1 MADEIKKVKIKDL
14 PQTTSINDE
23 DIFIESDSL
32 ETYKVTASDVAKYIS
47 TNENLT
53 GKYIAKTAI
62 GATNGIAPLN
72 SNKKIN
78 GTYITYGTTSN
89 TAYEGSNGKT
99 LETNLDNHILD
110 ESNPHKVTKTQVG
123 LANVENKSSAT
134 IRGEITKSNVTTA
147 LGYTPYTPNEVDNKF
162 SALETNIDW
171 KEAVAT
177 YNDIATTYPNP
188 VDGWTVNVKDTDYT
202 YRYNGTSWVAISA
215 NAIPKATNSVDGL
228 LSKEDHT
235 NYEDANSKKHTHS
248 NKSVIDGITSTL
260 VSNWNSAKT
269 HADSTHARTDA
280 TKVEKSST
288 NGNIKINGTETTVY
302 THPSGT
308 NPHGTTKSDVGLGNV
323 GNFKAV
329 STVASQGLTDTE
341 KSNARANIGAGTSS
355 FSGSYNDLTNKP
367 TIPSGEAANKGVDT
381 SISNSSTSTNLP
393 TSKAVAS
400 FVEGKGYKT
409 TDNNTTYSLSK
420 SGSTITLTGSDGS
433 KTSVTDSS
441 GSGGS
446 SVSFTRNLTSGTKVG
461 TLTIDGTNTDLYAPT
476 DTNTTYSAGTGL
488 SLSGTTINHK
498 NSVTAGTAQGDASKT
513 LAFGGTFTVPTI
525 TYDAQGHITGK
536 GTTTMTMPANPNTDT
551 KNTAGSTNTS
561 SKLFLIG
568 STSQAANP
576 QTYSHDTAYVGTDG
590 CLYSNSTRVVSE
602 VISSTEPTNQKNGDY
617 WLQDY

>member
-14 PQTTSINDE
+14 PQTTSIGDD
-23 DIFIESDSL
+23 DIFVESDSL
-32 ETYKVTASDVAKYIS
+32 ETYKVVADDIAKYVS
-47 TNENLT
+47 TNKHLT
-53 GKYIAKTAI
+53 NKYIPLDSKGVA
-62 GATNGIAPLN
+62 NGVAPLN

-78 GTYITYGTTSN
+78 GTYITYGKASN
-89 TAYEGSNGKT
+89 TAYEGINGKT
-99 LETNLDNHILD
+99 LETNLDNHLTDADAHGYETKINNETTRAKAAESTLTTKINKKLETSLKGVANGLAELD
-110 ESNPHKVTKTQVG
+110 ENGKVPSSQLPSYVG
-123 LANVENKSSAT
+123 DVLEYSAKSSFPT
-134 IRGEITKSNVTTA
+134 TGETGKIYVDTSTNLTYRWSGSAYVEISPSLA
-147 LGYTPYTPNEVDNKF
+147 LG
-162 SALETNIDW
+162 ETSSTAYRGDRG
-171 KEAVAT
+171 K
-177 YNDIATTYPNP
+177 IAY
-188 VDGWTVNVKDTDYT
+188 
-202 YRYNGTSWVAISA
+202 
-215 NAIPKATNSVDGL
+215 
-228 LSKEDHT
+228 DH
-235 NYEDANSKKHTHS
+235 SQ
-248 NKSVIDGITSTL
+248 
-260 VSNWNSAKT
+260 
-269 HADSTHARTDA
+269 STHARTDA

-329 STVASQGLTDTE
+329 STVANQGLTDTE
-341 KSNARANIGAGTSS
+341 KSNARTNIGAGTSS

-367 TIPSGEAANKGVDT
+367 SIPSGAAASKGVDT
-381 SISNSSTSTNLP
+381 SISAASTSTNLP

-441 GSGGS
+441 GSSGS

-461 TLTIDGTNTDLYAPT
+461 TITIDGTSTDLYAPT

-488 SLSGTTINHK
+488 SLSGTTFNHK
-498 NSVTAGTAQGDASKT
+498 NSVTSGTAQGDASKT
-513 LAFGGTFTVPTI
+513 LSFGGTFTVPTV

-536 GTTTMTMPANPNTDT
+536 GTTTMTMPTNPNTDT

-568 STSQAANP
+568 ATSQAVNP

-602 VISSTEPTNQKNGDY
+602 VVSSTEPTGQKVGDY
-617 WLQDY
+617 WCQDY